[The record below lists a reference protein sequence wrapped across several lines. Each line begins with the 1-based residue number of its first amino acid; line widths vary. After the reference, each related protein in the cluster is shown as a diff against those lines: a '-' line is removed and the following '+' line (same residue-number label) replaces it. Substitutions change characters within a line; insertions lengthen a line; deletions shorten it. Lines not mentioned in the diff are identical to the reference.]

1 MGREKGRVEPIKKAY
16 GYITRNHDGRPQVL
30 VFQHPILEAGIQIP
44 KGTVEE
50 GESPEAAVV
59 REMREETGLTDLG
72 EPVFLAD
79 DMWRADDGSIHHRHF
94 YRLDQRDALDQWQHS
109 PSGGGE
115 EEGLQLTLFWISS
128 PGDIPLARGHG
139 DYLHHVLEE
148 RPEDG
153 LGCLEASEDVKQ
165 VYLIEEGVERFIG
178 ETRERISFEEGGAV
192 LVREQALTSEEMG
205 NRRTVTR
212 LMAATN
218 RPLSVEDTG
227 GGGVRAVYAGDHVM
241 IERDGREKRASLHH
255 LPIDTFS
262 VELLLRTLP
271 LEGGYVRSFHAFNIH
286 KEEEQLIEIHAD
298 EQPDGSFKVRVG
310 FGAMTQWYWIRTY
323 TRELLKQSSEPAPRL
338 KMEFRR

>member
-1 MGREKGRVEPIKKAY
+1 MGREKERVEPIKKAY

-44 KGTVEE
+44 KGTIEE

-94 YRLDQRDALDQWQHS
+94 YRLDQRDALDQWQHV

-139 DYLHHVLEE
+139 DYLADVLEE
-148 RPEDG
+148 RPSDG
-153 LGCLEASEDVKQ
+153 LGCLEASEDVKH
-165 VYLIEEGVERFIG
+165 VYLIEEGVERIIG
-178 ETRERISFEEGGAV
+178 ETRERISFEEGGAL
-192 LVREQALTSEEMG
+192 LVREQTLISEEMG
-205 NRRTVTR
+205 DRRTVTR

-241 IERDGREKRASLHH
+241 IERDGGEERVSLHH

-271 LEGGYVRSFHAFNIH
+271 LDGGYVRSFHAFNVH
-286 KEEEQLIEIHAD
+286 KGEEQLIEIHAD
-298 EQPDGSFKVRVG
+298 EQASGSFKVRVE
-310 FGAMTQWYWIRTY
+310 FGATTQWYWIRSDTG
-323 TRELLKQSSEPAPRL
+323 ELLKQYSEPAPGL
-338 KMEFRR
+338 QVEFRR